1 MRKLGYS
8 NFLRNGDNCD
18 IRRLLAIR
26 KVVWFTRFCSV
37 KGYRG
42 LVERYLEVEVSG
54 FGRDGSPIKFDA
66 CGWKA
71 RILQHE
77 YDHIEGLLFVDK
89 MVPRTFRTTA
99 NLQLVL
105 PSGCPKLGVYEAST
119 NL

>member
-1 MRKLGYS
+1 MQLNIKAR
-8 NFLRNGDNCD
+8 FLLYIIILIGNIFSSTNKAFH
-18 IRRLLAIR
+18 LH
-26 KVVWFTRFCSV
+26 CSV

-42 LVERYLEVEVSG
+42 LVERHLEVEVSG
-54 FGRDGSPIKFDA
+54 FGRDGSPIIIDA

-77 YDHIEGLLFVDK
+77 CDHIQGHLFVDK

-105 PSGCPKLGVYEAST
+105 PSGCPKIGEYEDKT
-119 NL
+119 NQ